1 MLNLKNAESLR
12 YIRNRRYRS
21 EGGGLTWDIFKAIS
35 CTRALLEKSADILHS
50 ALQEKSVDSL
60 RSGHALLAKS
70 VNSVHSE
77 HALLAKI
84 G

>member
-1 MLNLKNAESLR
+1 MGG
-12 YIRNRRYRS
+12 
-21 EGGGLTWDIFKAIS
+21 GGGLTWDIFKVIS
-35 CTRALLEKSADILHS
+35 CTRALFEKSADILHS
-50 ALQEKSVDSL
+50 ALQEKSVDSV

-70 VNSVHSE
+70 VKSVHSE